1 MALLSLRF
9 VILCGMIVVL
19 LSTLTIILWPGSKH
33 VRLRGTLAVGTIIFI
48 IRTIDHVRSGG
59 FLHDFKI
66 FRAVGFDVWRGLD
79 PYASDHFFLHP
90 FLNPPTA
97 TPLFAAF
104 AMLPLWWSSIVW
116 AGLNLVAGIALVT
129 LAKLCLIAQGVY
141 NDRLSRRD
149 EICVLT
155 LALVL
160 SSAAVEGFILGQ
172 LSLFTSTALLFA
184 LIAQGRGKPVWAGL
198 WLGVATV
205 KIGTMVP
212 FLVLFL
218 RKQDRPAWVSL
229 CVVVIVLC
237 LIGGP
242 VSELPHRLQE
252 YTHRIEQLGSEGHV
266 NDYSDASRSTA
277 NLIGFDHALYNLG
290 LSDRRSLRTA
300 QFAVLGVLG
309 ALLYREVTRRP
320 ELSRGAACSLI
331 ALYSVLFLYH
341 RSYDTTLLVIP
352 LVYAISTIPSAHGWR
367 RGLLVMSAIAI
378 LIVLNI
384 PAESLRKLAPISSTW
399 GIWRRIVRGIA
410 FPLATWTVLFAL
422 LSLWLSERIDGA
434 TSRVECANEP
444 ISPAPPSY
452 ETGMA
457 KILGEAQ

>member
-1 MALLSLRF
+1 MIPHSLRF
-9 VILCGMIVVL
+9 IILCGMIVVL

-33 VRLRGTLAVGTIIFI
+33 VRLQGTMAVGTMIFI

-66 FRAVGFDVWRGLD
+66 FRAVGFDVWKGLD

-129 LAKLCLIAQGVY
+129 LAKLCLITQGVY

-172 LSLFTSTALLFA
+172 LSLFTSTALLIA

-300 QFAVLGVLG
+300 QFVTLGVLG
-309 ALLYREVTRRP
+309 ALIFREVTRRP
-320 ELSRGAACSLI
+320 ELSRGAACSLV

-352 LVYAISTIPSAHGWR
+352 LVYAIAVIPASHGWR

-378 LIVLNI
+378 LIVLNM
-384 PAESLRKLAPISSTW
+384 PAESIRRLLAISPMW
-399 GIWRRIVRGIA
+399 GFWGRIVRGIA
-410 FPLATWTVLFAL
+410 FPLATWTTLFAL
-422 LSLWLSERIDGA
+422 ISLWLAERIN
-434 TSRVECANEP
+434 CASSMNNFLNEHVL
-444 ISPAPPSY
+444 SAPPAHQA
-452 ETGMA
+452 GMA
-457 KILGEAQ
+457 KLLREAR